1 MKLHLFRMNIRKK
14 IQLGFVIIIGLCV
27 LLTLSFAY
35 LELSRVVNTNVKTY
49 SQQVAD
55 KTMQNIEYYLQD
67 VNELARNMI
76 LDEQIVGL
84 LGDMPRSGTNP
95 DAQRRLDAVVK
106 KYQYLQ
112 SYITDISILDERNK
126 TFLNFDYDYK
136 NTPFA
141 EQWYIEYANF
151 PSERYFTGLHP
162 SIIRGSNVRSI
173 DGFTY
178 MARIY
183 DLADP
188 TQYLGTLAIELDAII
203 FMQAVRQSNSG
214 EGTEWSSVIF
224 NENGHVMLQPEQG
237 VDETLE
243 QSLQWQKSPEQAQAE
258 ITINGVP
265 MAAVYSQSDKFGWS
279 MMSYT
284 SKSGLTQPLTGVRW
298 FILTLGAICFIVA
311 LVLAFVIS
319 RSITGPIKALMR
331 NIQQIEKG
339 NFDVELTIRSGDE
352 LEKLGNLL
360 NRMSGNIKQLIER
373 NRVEERLKRK
383 AELTALQAQINPH
396 FLYNTLESIN
406 WLAVRKKELAISE
419 VLTNLG
425 KFFRISLSRGASFI
439 SLRQELEHVKYYI
452 EIQKFRY
459 PHKFDADIRLE
470 SDIGECFLPKLLLQ
484 PLVENSLMHG
494 LSERERDGRIEFY
507 ARRSEEALLID
518 IRDNGVGMDEERLKD
533 IKGKLAGRLQTTDN
547 RIYGLINVQE
557 RIKLAFGEAYGLS
570 IDCDERGTEVRL
582 MLPLLPEPPEE

>member
-1 MKLHLFRMNIRKK
+1 MKLHLFRMKIRKK

-188 TQYLGTLAIELDAII
+188 TQYLGTLAIELDANI

>member
-1 MKLHLFRMNIRKK
+1 MKLHPFRMNIRKK
-14 IQLGFVIIIGLCV
+14 IQLGFVVVIGLCV
-27 LLTLSFAY
+27 VLTLSFAY
-35 LELSRVVNTNVKTY
+35 LELSRVVNANVATY

-95 DAQRRLDAVVK
+95 DAQRGLDAVVK

-112 SYITDISILDERNK
+112 SYITDISILDERNE

-136 NTPFA
+136 NAPFA
-141 EQWYIEYANF
+141 EQWYLEYANF

-162 SIIRGSNVRSI
+162 SIIRGSNLRSI

-178 MARIY
+178 LARIY

-188 TQYLGTLAIELDAII
+188 TRYLGTLAIELDAGVIT
-203 FMQAVRQSNSG
+203 QAVRQSNGG
-214 EGTEWSSVIF
+214 EETEWSTVVF
-224 NENGHVMLQPEQG
+224 NENGHVMFRPEQDSG
-237 VDETLE
+237 GALE
-243 QSLQWQKSPEQAQAE
+243 QSPPWQKSPEQAQAE
-258 ITINGVP
+258 IRINGVP

-279 MMSYT
+279 MTSYT
-284 SKSGLTQPLTGVRW
+284 EKSGLTRPLTGVRW

-339 NFDVELTIRSGDE
+339 NFDAELTVRSGDE

-425 KFFRISLSRGASFI
+425 KFFRISLSRGAAFI
-439 SLRQELEHVKYYI
+439 SLRQELEHVKYYV

-459 PHKFDADIRLE
+459 PHKFDADIRME
-470 SDIGECFLPKLLLQ
+470 ANAGECFLPKLLLQ
-484 PLVENSLMHG
+484 PLVENALMHG
-494 LSERERDGRIEFY
+494 LSERERDGRIELY
-507 ARRSEEALLID
+507 ARRSEGALLVD
-518 IRDNGVGMDEERLKD
+518 IRDNGAGMDEERLHD
-533 IKGKLAGRLQTTDN
+533 IQEKLAGRLRSTAN
-547 RIYGLINVQE
+547 RSYGLINVQE

-570 IDCDERGTEVRL
+570 IDSDGRGTEVRL
-582 MLPLLPEPPEE
+582 TLPLLAEPPEE